1 MSHCFRAAIGRH
13 RAHPRRRIL
22 RTGPM
27 ARPRRPQSDRA
38 AWTSEAT
45 PRSQWPSCAPR
56 SSPYTRAIL
65 RGPPRP
71 ARKGER
77 GAVRDRSGRARPPAS
92 LDTPFQRDGTNI
104 TEGGAERSRTHA
116 GASQTCPV
124 PANARHGPQPPS
136 QLAPSGEPQ
145 EREQLLARP
154 STISD
159 AHPISTTPELTR
171 VRAAGRHRT
180 RRPRLPRGAQARCAP
195 STARGR
201 PRGRG
206 GTRAPTWRAPAP
218 PRSREWG
225 HHQSR
230 QTTKGVLAR
239 ERPSYPR

>member
-104 TEGGAERSRTHA
+104 TEGGAEPSRTHT

-124 PANARHGPQPPS
+124 PANARHGPQPPG

-154 STISD
+154 S
-159 AHPISTTPELTR
+159 PISEKRPMAIT
-171 VRAAGRHRT
+171 AAHVGQSS
-180 RRPRLPRGAQARCAP
+180 AAP
-195 STARGR
+195 SNTKTPSPPRRAGARESCM
-201 PRGRG
+201 
-206 GTRAPTWRAPAP
+206 APTLRCTEGRA
-218 PRSREWG
+218 RSC
-225 HHQSR
+225 SR
-230 QTTKGVLAR
+230 SQR
-239 ERPSYPR
+239 QF